1 MGKEETD
8 IKVIMQTPPNQC
20 LWWMF
25 LCTHLSLYD
34 SETNGMME
42 SLTALQTI
50 QDITQTLTSIQTYQ
64 IPFLLWRGFGTFQ
77 FTCKGLVGHD
87 KSQIHWQ
94 VDKSSDPSLSI
105 LILSHL
111 VWICLSHIYFV
122 MIVLCCTS
130 SRYIKYTPSKI
141 YAFAMFRKK
150 EISFFVK
157 SWLHEN
163 WNFKRIISDTKHINH
178 SSVCDDVAQY
188 SDLTVLLSL
197 FLQNIPSYCVWTRCK
212 HLILVDTSHI
222 M

>member
-105 LILSHL
+105 VILSHL
-111 VWICLSHIYFV
+111 AWICVSHIYFV

-130 SRYIKYTPSKI
+130 SRYIRYKVHAVKDLCI
-141 YAFAMFRKK
+141 CN
-150 EISFFVK
+150 ISQEWDFLLCQILT
-157 SWLHEN
+157 SWN
-163 WNFKRIISDTKHINH
+163 
-178 SSVCDDVAQY
+178 
-188 SDLTVLLSL
+188 
-197 FLQNIPSYCVWTRCK
+197 
-212 HLILVDTSHI
+212 
-222 M
+222 

>member
-8 IKVIMQTPPNQC
+8 IKDIMQTPPNQC

-64 IPFLLWRGFGTFQ
+64 IQFLLWRGFGTFQ

-94 VDKSSDPSLSI
+94 VDKSSDPSPSI
-105 LILSHL
+105 FILSHL
-111 VWICLSHIYFV
+111 VWICVSHIYISYDCSMLHLVEIYKVHTVKDLCICNVWQEWDFLLCRILTSWNLKFQAH
-122 MIVLCCTS
+122 MIRHKTYQSLVSLWWC
-130 SRYIKYTPSKI
+130 RPV
-141 YAFAMFRKK
+141 FRLNRPTKPV
-150 EISFFVK
+150 F
-157 SWLHEN
+157 
-163 WNFKRIISDTKHINH
+163 TKH
-178 SSVCDDVAQY
+178 SQ
-188 SDLTVLLSL
+188 LLRLNS
-197 FLQNIPSYCVWTRCK
+197 
-212 HLILVDTSHI
+212 